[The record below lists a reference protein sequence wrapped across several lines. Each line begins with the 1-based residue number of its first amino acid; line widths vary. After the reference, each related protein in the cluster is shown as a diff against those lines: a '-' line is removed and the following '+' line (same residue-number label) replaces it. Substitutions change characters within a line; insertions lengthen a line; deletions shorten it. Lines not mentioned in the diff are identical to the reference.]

1 VRENSEK
8 LADSSIIEISILPP
22 GHYKA
27 KPIKMYYKNKVAWVT
42 GASSGIGEA
51 LAYALNKKGARLILS
66 ARREEELNRVKEN
79 CSGDPERI
87 VILPLDLTKTET
99 LQDKAREAGAFF
111 GGVDILFN
119 NGGISQ
125 RALALEAEMES
136 IRKLMEVN
144 FFGTIALTK
153 AVVPGMIDRGHGHVV
168 VTSSV
173 MGKIGTKYRSAY
185 AASKHALHGW
195 FDCLRQEVQDQGV
208 NVTLVCPGYI
218 NTDITRHAI
227 TADGSAYGKISDAH
241 KKAMTPERFSDKL
254 LPKVS
259 AGKDEVYIGGK
270 EIMAVYLKRL
280 SPKLLNKL
288 LSRIS
293 VT

>member
-1 VRENSEK
+1 
-8 LADSSIIEISILPP
+8 
-22 GHYKA
+22 
-27 KPIKMYYKNKVAWVT
+27 MYYKNKVAWIT

-66 ARREEELNRVKEN
+66 ARREDELNRVKAN
-79 CSGDPERI
+79 CSGDPER
-87 VILPLDLTKTET
+87 VVVLPLDLTKTDT
-99 LQDKAREAGAFF
+99 LPDKAREAGLFF

-125 RALALEAEMES
+125 RALALESEMES
-136 IRKLMEVN
+136 IRKLMEIN

-168 VTSSV
+168 VISSV

-208 NVTLVCPGYI
+208 NVTIVCPGYI
-218 NTDITRHAI
+218 KTEITRNAI
-227 TADGSAYGKISDAH
+227 TADGSTYGEMGDAH
-241 KKAMTPERFSDKL
+241 KKAMTPERFSEKL

-280 SPKLLNKL
+280 SPKLLNKI
-288 LSRIS
+288 LSRVN

>member
-1 VRENSEK
+1 
-8 LADSSIIEISILPP
+8 
-22 GHYKA
+22 
-27 KPIKMYYKNKVAWVT
+27 MYYNDKVIWIT

-51 LAYALNKKGARLILS
+51 LAYSLNKNGARLILS
-66 ARREEELNRVKEN
+66 ARRVDELERVKKN
-79 CSGDPERI
+79 CGGDPESI
-87 VILPLDLTKTET
+87 AVLPLDLGDS
-99 LQDKAREAGAFF
+99 QSIPVIADEAQKLF
-111 GGVDILFN
+111 GRIDILFN

-125 RALALEAEMES
+125 RALALEAEMDS
-136 IRKLMEVN
+136 VRKLMEVN

-153 AVVPGMIDRGHGHVV
+153 EVVPKMVENGHGHVV

-195 FDCLRQEVQDQGV
+195 FDCLRQEVLDSGV
-208 NVTLVCPGYI
+208 HVTLVCPGYVK
-218 NTDITRHAI
+218 TEITKNAL
-227 TADGSAYGKISDAH
+227 TADGSSLNEMGDAH
-241 KKAMTPERFSDKL
+241 KNAMSTQQFVDKL

-259 AGKDEVYIGGK
+259 AGKEEIYIGGK

-280 SPKLLNKL
+280 SPKLLNKVL
-288 LSRIS
+288 MKSK

>member
-1 VRENSEK
+1 
-8 LADSSIIEISILPP
+8 
-22 GHYKA
+22 
-27 KPIKMYYKNKVAWVT
+27 MYYKNKVAWVT

-144 FFGTIALTK
+144 FFGTIALTR

>member
-1 VRENSEK
+1 
-8 LADSSIIEISILPP
+8 
-22 GHYKA
+22 
-27 KPIKMYYKNKVAWVT
+27 MYYKNKVVWIT

-66 ARREEELNRVKEN
+66 ARREEQLKRVKAN
-79 CSGDPERI
+79 CDGNPDDI
-87 VILPLDLTKTET
+87 AILQLDLTETTSLADKAKDAET
-99 LQDKAREAGAFF
+99 LFGA
-111 GGVDILFN
+111 VDILFN

-125 RALALEAEMES
+125 RALALDAELDS
-136 IRKLMEVN
+136 VRHLMEIN

-153 AVVPGMIDRGHGHVV
+153 EVVPGMIERGHGHIV

-195 FDCLRQEVQDQGV
+195 FDSFRQEVQDQGV
-208 NVTLVCPGYI
+208 DVTLVCPGYVK
-218 NTDITRHAI
+218 TEITKNAI
-227 TADGSAYGKISDAH
+227 TADGSAYDKMGSAH
-241 KKAMTPERFSDKL
+241 KKAMTPEQFADKL

-259 AGKDEVYIGGK
+259 AGKEEVYIGGK
-270 EIMAVYLKRL
+270 EIATVYIKRL
-280 SPKLLNKL
+280 SPRLLNKIL
-288 LSRIS
+288 KRVK

>member
-1 VRENSEK
+1 
-8 LADSSIIEISILPP
+8 
-22 GHYKA
+22 
-27 KPIKMYYKNKVAWVT
+27 MYYENKVIWIT

-66 ARREEELNRVKEN
+66 ARRKDELKRVKAN
-79 CSGDPERI
+79 CGGDPERI
-87 VILPLDLTKTET
+87 LVLPLDLTETDTLLEKTR
-99 LQDKAREAGAFF
+99 KAEEYF

-125 RALALEAEMES
+125 RALALDAELDS
-136 IRKLMEVN
+136 VRNLMEIN

-153 AVVPGMIDRGHGHVV
+153 AVVPGMIERGHGHVV

-195 FDCLRQEVQDQGV
+195 FDCLRQEIQDQGV
-208 NVTLVCPGYI
+208 DVTLVCPGYI
-218 NTDITRHAI
+218 KTAITRNAI
-227 TADGSAYGKISDAH
+227 TADGSAYGEMGDAH
-241 KKAMTPERFSDKL
+241 KEAMTPEQFSDKL

-259 AGKDEVYIGGK
+259 AGKEEVYIGGK
-270 EIMAVYLKRL
+270 EILTVYIKRL
-280 SPKLLNKL
+280 SPKLLNKIL
-288 LSRIS
+288 RRVS

>member
-1 VRENSEK
+1 
-8 LADSSIIEISILPP
+8 
-22 GHYKA
+22 
-27 KPIKMYYKNKVAWVT
+27 MYYENKVAWIT

-66 ARREEELNRVKEN
+66 ARREEELNRVKEG
-79 CSGDPERI
+79 CGGDPDR
-87 VILPLDLTKTET
+87 VKILPLDLKETEV
-99 LQDKAREAGAFF
+99 LKQKAEEAESFF
-111 GGVDILFN
+111 GGVDLLFN

-136 IRKLMEVN
+136 VRHLMEIN

-153 AVVPGMIDRGHGHVV
+153 EIVPGMIKRGHGHVI

-173 MGKIGTKYRSAY
+173 MGKFGTRQRSAY

-195 FDCLRQEVQDQGV
+195 FDCLRQEVEDKGV
-208 NVTLVCPGYI
+208 NVTLVCPGFVRTEI
-218 NTDITRHAI
+218 AKKAI
-227 TADGSAYGKISDAH
+227 TADGSAHNEMGEAH
-241 KKAMTPERFSDKL
+241 KKAMSTGQFVDKL

-259 AGKDEVYIGGK
+259 AGKDEIYIGGK
-270 EIMAVYLKRL
+270 ELSAVYLKRYF
-280 SPKLLNKL
+280 PGLLKKVL
-288 LSRIS
+288 KRVS

>member
-1 VRENSEK
+1 
-8 LADSSIIEISILPP
+8 
-22 GHYKA
+22 
-27 KPIKMYYKNKVAWVT
+27 MYYENKVVWIT

-66 ARREEELNRVKEN
+66 ARRVEELERVKDN
-79 CSGDPERI
+79 CDGDPNDI
-87 VILPLDLTKTET
+87 MVLPLDLTKTT
-99 LQDKAREAGAFF
+99 ILPKKADKAEEFF
-111 GGVDILFN
+111 GSIDILFN

-125 RALALEAEMES
+125 RALALEAELES
-136 IRKLMEVN
+136 VRNLMEIN
-144 FFGTIALTK
+144 FFGTTALTK
-153 AVVPGMIDRGHGHVV
+153 AVVPGMIKRGHGHVV

-173 MGKIGTKYRSAY
+173 MGKIGTRYRSAY

-208 NVTLVCPGYI
+208 SVTIVCPGYI
-218 NTDITRHAI
+218 KTEITRNAI
-227 TADGSAYGKISDAH
+227 TADGSKYGEMGEAH
-241 KKAMTPERFSDKL
+241 KKAMTPERFSEKL

-270 EIMAVYLKRL
+270 EILTVYLKRL
-280 SPKLLNKL
+280 SPWLLNKIL
-288 LSRIS
+288 RRVN

>member
-1 VRENSEK
+1 
-8 LADSSIIEISILPP
+8 
-22 GHYKA
+22 
-27 KPIKMYYKNKVAWVT
+27 MYYENKVVWIT

-66 ARREEELNRVKEN
+66 ARRKNELERVKAN
-79 CSGDPERI
+79 CSGNPDDI
-87 VILPLDLTKTET
+87 VVLPLDLTKTSV
-99 LQDKAREAGAFF
+99 LADKTKVAESFF
-111 GGVDILFN
+111 GSVDILFN

-125 RALALEAEMES
+125 RALALEAELDS
-136 IRKLMEVN
+136 VRNLMEIN

-153 AVVPGMIDRGHGHVV
+153 AVVPGMIERGHGHVV

-195 FDCLRQEVQDQGV
+195 FDCLRQEVLEQGV
-208 NVTLVCPGYI
+208 NVTLVCPGYVK
-218 NTDITRHAI
+218 TDVTKNALQ
-227 TADGSAYGKISDAH
+227 ADGTKYNEMGDAH
-241 KKAMTPERFSDKL
+241 KDAMDPNEFAEKL
-254 LPKVS
+254 LPKIS
-259 AGKDEVYIGGK
+259 AGKEEIYIGGK
-270 EIMAVYLKRL
+270 EIWAVYLKRL

-288 LSRIS
+288 LMRIK